1 MKNMRKTLIAA
12 VAGLAVTTCLTATAV
27 TVIDVTTLA
36 ANSTSDASRSANG
49 AIFSFADP
57 RPTGTGYIDPF
68 LREQGSPTEVGVN
81 TSIKAQTVNNTIL
94 YDNKDPVN
102 YTHDLAINTLLP
114 VNGYY
119 KFALDVNQVANGNI
133 SLIRFQIFVSGNT
146 FDNTA
151 AGAAAL
157 GALISSTTSPVPLAF
172 DMNGDGVTHRVDI
185 TSNSGSGSGDMTV
198 LVPAANITGHGYL
211 WLVAGFGQLAK
222 GQDLGYE
229 SNDGFEEWNAV
240 TGTPPSPVPD
250 GGSTLL
256 LLGSAFATLGFFV
269 RGRKTASI
277 V

>member
-119 KFALDVNQVANGNI
+119 KFALDV
-133 SLIRFQIFVSGNT
+133 
-146 FDNTA
+146 
-151 AGAAAL
+151 
-157 GALISSTTSPVPLAF
+157 
-172 DMNGDGVTHRVDI
+172 
-185 TSNSGSGSGDMTV
+185 
-198 LVPAANITGHGYL
+198 
-211 WLVAGFGQLAK
+211 
-222 GQDLGYE
+222 
-229 SNDGFEEWNAV
+229 
-240 TGTPPSPVPD
+240 
-250 GGSTLL
+250 
-256 LLGSAFATLGFFV
+256 
-269 RGRKTASI
+269 
-277 V
+277 